1 MKVGL
6 RDSGSDL
13 LRDGERAIDFSIR
26 GPSESSHILRAG
38 LFIGEG
44 WWSILENTEGPSNSS
59 SNAGSPRLVF
69 LALSSI
75 YQSYFP
81 PIFLSVLTNFLHIE
95 LQPARCMWPFG
106 YMRNSCVEKRL
117 ILFNV
122 IPKPHKYTHA
132 HTHTHIR
139 REQRQWGGRWENEEK
154 GQLSLCLVHDSVA
167 FIGCWISTGG
177 CSHKFSA
184 NSRLTLFE

>member
-44 WWSILENTEGPSNSS
+44 WWSILGNTEGPSNSS

-106 YMRNSCVEKRL
+106 YMRNSCVEKGL

-132 HTHTHIR
+132 HTHTRKERAKAVGWKMGKWRKRSTLIVSCPW
-139 REQRQWGGRWENEEK
+139 QRCFYRLLDQYWR
-154 GQLSLCLVHDSVA
+154 L
-167 FIGCWISTGG
+167 
-177 CSHKFSA
+177 FS
-184 NSRLTLFE
+184 